1 MTIKSVLRIV
11 FALFF
16 VGAGVNHFIV
26 TDFYLRMMPTY
37 LPLHLELVQ
46 ISGVAEVVLGVLL
59 LVPDQAAAAAW
70 GLIALLIAVFPAN
83 VHMALHPEAF
93 PQFGATALW
102 LRLPIQALLI
112 AWAFWFTGKNRRER
126 GDR

>member
-1 MTIKSVLRIV
+1 MKATLRIV
-11 FALFF
+11 LALFF
-16 VGAGVNHFIV
+16 IGAGVNHFIV

-59 LVPDQAAAAAW
+59 LVPDQAAVAAW

-83 VHMALHPEAF
+83 VHMATHPEAF

-102 LRLPIQALLI
+102 LRLPIQAVLI
-112 AWAFWFTGKNRRER
+112 AWAFWFTGKNRPER

>member
-1 MTIKSVLRIV
+1 MKATLRIV
-11 FALFF
+11 LALFF
-16 VGAGVNHFIV
+16 IGAGVNHFIV

-59 LVPDQAAAAAW
+59 LVPDQAAVAAW

-102 LRLPIQALLI
+102 LRLPIQALLVG
-112 AWAFWFTGKNRRER
+112 WAFWYTRKNRGER